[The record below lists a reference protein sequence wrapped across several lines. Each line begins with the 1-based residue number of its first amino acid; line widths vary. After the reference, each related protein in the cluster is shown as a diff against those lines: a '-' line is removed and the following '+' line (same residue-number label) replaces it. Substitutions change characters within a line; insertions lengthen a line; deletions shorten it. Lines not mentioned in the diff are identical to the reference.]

1 MKINSFTQQLRHSHS
16 RTTAAIRYR
25 YQKQKEVDVLL
36 GVIISGDKTLL
47 DHLMS
52 EDLKEHISASAYAG
66 FERMVGQNIN
76 SYADLRNSLLEKIEQ
91 GDSSG
96 LRLINKIKGQLG
108 ENAFLTSIQDLGIHA
123 TLANRGSQEGWDIA
137 IEKDG
142 NMQFVQVNLDHD
154 EEAIFNEITR
164 VEDKLI
170 KGVWLYNNKPINSID
185 FAVPEYA
192 YDLVIQNVYDD
203 NMKTEVMR
211 FGRTEGKYFGL
222 AGLFAELFDV
232 DLPGNTLQHLVNA
245 FLAYKGAK
253 EIDAF
258 LNDDALQTSISTIHA
273 GSGSIAERLIQKI
286 SVAGGIPSGLLATA
300 VSRSARTVAT
310 HTINRYR
317 AVNWMSE
324 QSRTNEVLA
333 AG

>member
-1 MKINSFTQQLRHSHS
+1 MH
-16 RTTAAIRYR
+16 YR

-36 GVIISGDKTLL
+36 GVIISEGKTLL

-52 EDLKEHISASAYAG
+52 EDLKEHISARSYAG
-66 FERMVGQNIN
+66 FKHTIGQDIN
-76 SYADLRNSLLEKIEQ
+76 SYTDLRNSLLEKIEQ

-96 LRLINKIKGQLG
+96 LGLINKIKGQLG
-108 ENAFLTSIQDLGIHA
+108 EKAFLSSVQDLGIQA
-123 TLANRGSQEGWDIA
+123 TLANPDSQQGWDIA

-142 NMQFVQVNLDHD
+142 NMQFVQVKLDHD

-170 KGVWLYNNKPINSID
+170 EGAWLYNNKPIDSID
-185 FAVPEYA
+185 FAVPEYV

-203 NMKTEVMR
+203 DMKTVVMR
-211 FGRTEGKYFGL
+211 FGRTEGKYFAQ

-232 DLPGNTLQHLVNA
+232 DLSGSTLQHLVNA

-253 EIDAF
+253 EIDTF
-258 LNDDALQTSISTIHA
+258 LNDTALQTSISTIHA

-286 SVAGGIPSGLLATA
+286 SVAGGIPTSLLATA
-300 VSRSARTVAT
+300 VSRSAQTVAT

-317 AVNWMSE
+317 AVNWMSA
-324 QSRTNEVLA
+324 QSKANEVLA